1 MFEFIETD
9 DPPTDSKII
18 SCHIPGTM
26 SGYTQKTISN
36 SLLYKDYEK
45 EAIAYVK
52 RQLARELT
60 DRILD
65 KQFEAEE
72 KKKEEYNSVGYNE
85 YLLYSSDLEKWYKK
99 WSKKNDFVF
108 SIDSA
113 YANPAE
119 EFKLN
124 KNSYH
129 ASYHA
134 GGVVGP
140 VLNQEN
146 EVVKEL
152 TKYFGDCLKDVV
164 KYPCNCNTKSEE
176 SSALKTVIIHLN
188 DHCQWTREKIAD
200 WLETLD
206 IDITLKEE

>member
-1 MFEFIETD
+1 MFVFTEIE

-18 SCHIPGTM
+18 ECHIPGVTY
-26 SGYTQKTISN
+26 YTKRTISN

-72 KKKEEYNSVGYNE
+72 KKEKYNSVGYNE
-85 YLLYSSDLEKWYKK
+85 YLLNSSGLDKWYEKW
-99 WSKKNDFVF
+99 SPEANDFVF
-108 SIDSA
+108 SIGSD
-113 YANPAE
+113 YKNPAE
-119 EFKLN
+119 EFKLD
-124 KNSYH
+124 KN
-129 ASYHA
+129 SYHA
-134 GGVVGP
+134 GGVIGP
-140 VLNQEN
+140 VINQEN
-146 EVVKEL
+146 EVVEEL

-164 KYPCNCNTKSEE
+164 KYPCSCKIKMKDEFST
-176 SSALKTVIIHLN
+176 LKTVIIHLN
-188 DHCQWTREKIAD
+188 DHCQWTREEIAD